1 MAAGRVTT
9 GVSDVYVALYT
20 AADSA
25 VTYSS
30 GQKLARL
37 VSAEITPDD
46 GGDNNFYADN
56 VLAETDTSVA
66 GGEVTITVDGL
77 KDAANKLIFGLPTAD
92 DSGWTH
98 YGNSQQV
105 PYVGVGFVIRVQE
118 DQAVKYVPV
127 LMRKVMF
134 NQASTS
140 AATQEDSIDWQTQEL
155 TGRYSPDDGANN
167 EWKWLGAE
175 QATAAAAETLIKT
188 ALGIQ

>member
-20 AADSA
+20 NADGA
-25 VTYSS
+25 ITYAS

-37 VSAEITPDD
+37 VSAEVTPDD
-46 GGDNNFYADN
+46 AGDNNFYADN

-66 GGEVTITVDGL
+66 GGEVTLTVDGL
-77 KDAANKLIFGLPTAD
+77 KDAANKLIYGLPTAD

-98 YGNSQQV
+98 YGNTQQV
-105 PYVGVGFVIRVQE
+105 PHVGVGFVIRVQE

-127 LMRKVMF
+127 ILRKVIF

-155 TGRYSPDDGANN
+155 TGRYSPDDSANN